1 MPNNVYI
8 VLLCEDHRHAQFVN
22 EFLRGK
28 GRSAYRAF
36 PDGYKGWEAGGI
48 KPNQSFVLERSV
60 QEVKNARTTRRRCA
74 LIAVVDG
81 DTYGLIGRLK
91 DINARLQS
99 DGLNALRPEDRV
111 AVVVPCR
118 NIETWVH
125 HFAGNMANEVDDYE
139 KLYPKRGYEADT
151 EAKAFAELVSDGNSP
166 PVLNLPALEAARLE
180 LRRLLELMKPE

>member
-1 MPNNVYI
+1 MSNSI
-8 VLLCEDHRHAQFVN
+8 ALLCEDHRHEQFIRI
-22 EFLRGK
+22 FLRK
-28 GRSAYRAF
+28 KNRLVRRVF
-36 PDGYKGWEAGGI
+36 PDGYKSHEKGGV
-48 KPNQSFVLERSV
+48 KPNNDKILKDVAR
-60 QEVKNARTTRRRCA
+60 EVRHARKSPPKRA
-74 LIAVVDG
+74 LVIVIDG
-81 DTYGLIGRLK
+81 DSRGLASRQRAINLALK
-91 DINARLQS
+91 EDQIDN
-99 DGLNALRPEDRV
+99 LNSGDRV